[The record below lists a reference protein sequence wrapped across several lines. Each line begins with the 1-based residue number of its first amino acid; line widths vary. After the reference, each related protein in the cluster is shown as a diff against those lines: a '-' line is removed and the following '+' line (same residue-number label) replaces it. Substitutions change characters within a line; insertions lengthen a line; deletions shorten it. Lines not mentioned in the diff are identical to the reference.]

1 MYHFLMP
8 TRPAWNAHRILL
20 AAFVV
25 RQALGR
31 KGGDKGN
38 IMMDIKEVCFC
49 DERWVE
55 LFRGYVR
62 WSDLVMASL
71 QSWHIESF

>member
-8 TRPAWNAHRILL
+8 TRPEWNAHRILL
-20 AAFVV
+20 AAFVR

-31 KGGDKGN
+31 KGGDKGKTT
-38 IMMDIKEVCFC
+38 MDIKEVCFY

-55 LFRGYVR
+55 PFRGYVR
-62 WSDLVMASL
+62 WS
-71 QSWHIESF
+71 E